1 MIKREL
7 ESILKKQFFK
17 GKVLVLY
24 GARQTGKTTL
34 LKELIKEFPDD
45 SVYLNCD
52 QPNIAA
58 QLSNK
63 TSEEL
68 NFLTGNKKI
77 IFIDEAQ
84 RVENIGLS
92 LKLLIDNYPEKQ
104 IVATG
109 SSSFDLVNKIN
120 EPLTGRKFEYHLSP
134 FSLRELLPKYQNLLT
149 LSAHLEQRII
159 YGMYPDVVENLSD
172 TKEILFNLTTS
183 YLYKDVFEWQQIR
196 KPDLIIK
203 LLKAIA
209 LQLGNEVSYYE
220 LSKILGVSKETI
232 ISYISLLEK
241 AFVVFRLGAFNRNLR
256 TELSKKIKI
265 YFWDTGIR
273 NALINSFNPLS
284 DRQDVGALWENFMIS
299 ERFKHNEIAG
309 KYSSSYFWRTTT
321 QQEID
326 YIEEYDGMLHAYEF
340 KWNKRKKAKL
350 PRSFNTAYPENSF
363 EIINRENFYG
373 FVGLIN

>member
-7 ESILKKQFFK
+7 ESIFKKQFFK

-34 LKELIKEFPDD
+34 IKELIKEFPDD

-109 SSSFDLVNKIN
+109 SSSFDLANKIN

-134 FSLRELLPKYQNLLT
+134 FSLKELLPKYKNPLT

-172 TKEILFNLTTS
+172 TRQILFNLTTS
-183 YLYKDVFEWQQIR
+183 YLYKDLFEWQQIR

-241 AFVVFRLGAFNRNLR
+241 AFVIFRLSAFNRNLR
-256 TELSKKIKI
+256 TELSKKQKI
-265 YFWDTGIR
+265 YFWDTGVR
-273 NALINSFNPLS
+273 NAIINSFNPLS

-299 ERFKHNEIAG
+299 ERLKHNENAG
-309 KYSSSYFWRTTT
+309 KYCSSYFWRTTT

-340 KWNKRKKAKL
+340 KWNKRGKAKL
-350 PRSFNTAYPENSF
+350 PNSFNTAYPKNSF

-373 FVGLIN
+373 FVGLIK

>member
-1 MIKREL
+1 MYFSYRNRKNQYKMIKRAL
-7 ESILKKQFFK
+7 ESVLKMQFFK
-17 GKVLVLY
+17 GKVIILY

-34 LKELIKEFPDD
+34 IKEMIKEFPDD

-52 QPNIAA
+52 QPNIAS

-109 SSSFDLVNKIN
+109 SSSFDLANKIN

-134 FSLRELLPKYQNLLT
+134 FSLKELLPKYKNPLT
-149 LSAHLEQRII
+149 LSSHLEQRII

-172 TKEILFNLTTS
+172 NKQILFNLTSS
-183 YLYKDVFEWQQIR
+183 YLYKDLFEWQQIR

-209 LQLGNEVSYYE
+209 LQL
-220 LSKILGVSKETI
+220 
-232 ISYISLLEK
+232 
-241 AFVVFRLGAFNRNLR
+241 
-256 TELSKKIKI
+256 
-265 YFWDTGIR
+265 
-273 NALINSFNPLS
+273 
-284 DRQDVGALWENFMIS
+284 
-299 ERFKHNEIAG
+299 
-309 KYSSSYFWRTTT
+309 
-321 QQEID
+321 
-326 YIEEYDGMLHAYEF
+326 
-340 KWNKRKKAKL
+340 
-350 PRSFNTAYPENSF
+350 
-363 EIINRENFYG
+363 
-373 FVGLIN
+373 